1 MTKILQLRPGS
12 DEFDEALKG
21 VVRAERINDCIAR
34 PGSKRHKDYLELLRS
49 QFIGEPVIDPCDQ
62 YREQA
67 KELLPRALDH
77 FNQRHEVSVAEGRVY
92 FHSEEFPMIAA
103 APDAVWGDQVGLTVH
118 IRQSEETYAAAVE
131 SGVDKEM
138 MRHAQAM
145 MLVTGLRCWLHLSY
159 FEDANVRT
167 RRLHE
172 HDVTFNKRH
181 AEELEDAMIGFILK
195 SRLRAAA

>member
-1 MTKILQLRPGS
+1 MKTTLYRPGS
-12 DEFDEALKG
+12 DELGELTRGFVMAD
-21 VVRAERINDCIAR
+21 RINDILAR
-34 PGSKRHKDYLELLRS
+34 PNSKQHRDYLSLIRD
-49 QFIGEPVIDPCDQ
+49 QFMGEPVFDHNDQ

-77 FNQRHEVSVAEGRVY
+77 FNRRHEISVIEGLL
-92 FHSEEFPMIAA
+92 FIHSEEFPMIAA
-103 APDAVWGDQVGLTVH
+103 APDAVWGDLVGLTVH

-131 SGVDKEM
+131 RGVDKEM
-138 MRHAQAM
+138 ERHAQAM
-145 MLVTGLRCWLHLSY
+145 MLVTGLPIWLHLSY
-159 FEDANVRT
+159 FEDANERV

-172 HDVTFNKRH
+172 HEVEFNERH